1 MIRLSIAM
9 LGCAIAMTSTFASA
23 QDAAKPKVEFAIA
36 LHGGAG
42 AKPLELTAEG
52 RKELEAGL
60 TKALEAGRK
69 ILAGGGTALDA
80 VEATVRVLEDD
91 PQFNAGK
98 GAIFNTAGGHEL
110 DASIMDGSN
119 KKCGGVTC
127 VTTVKNPISLARL
140 VMTETPH
147 ILLAGDGAEKFA
159 DAMKDKPQIE
169 RVPNSYFSTEK
180 RRKQWQE
187 AVEEAKKK
195 KEATKPGMGTVGC
208 VALDKHGNLAAA
220 TSTGGYNNKMYGRV
234 GDTPIIGAG
243 NYADNKTC
251 AISGTGLGENFM
263 RNVGAF
269 HVAAL
274 MAYKGMSLDVAVHHV
289 LDDIFPENAG
299 GFIAVDGKGNIT
311 MHFTTPGMPR
321 AATDSTGKVTIAI
334 EK

>member
-1 MIRLSIAM
+1 MIRLSIAI
-9 LGCAIAMTSTFASA
+9 LGCIIAMTSTVASA

-52 RKELEAGL
+52 RKQVEAGL
-60 TKALEAGRK
+60 SKALEAGRK

-80 VEATVRVLEDD
+80 VEASVRVLEDD

-98 GAIFNTAGGHEL
+98 GAIFNTAGTHEL

-159 DAMKDKPQIE
+159 DAMKDRPQIE

-195 KEATKPGMGTVGC
+195 QEATKPGMGTVGC

-274 MAYKGMSLDVAVHHV
+274 MAYKGMSLDAAVHHV
-289 LDDIFPENAG
+289 LDEIFPENAG
-299 GFIAVDGKGNIT
+299 GFIAVDGQGNIT

-321 AATDSTGKVTIAI
+321 AATDSTGKVTIGI